1 MNRNKKKTVDLYKK
15 PHRRL
20 NQVNFMLAALNYSY
34 ENWKMIL
41 RKILLILTDVCKSF
55 DVFFNILM

>member
-15 PHRRL
+15 PYRRL
-20 NQVNFMLAALNYSY
+20 NQVNFMLTALNCSS
-34 ENWKMIL
+34 ENWKMII